1 MKFREVFLRTPQKM
15 VISNFKTNY
24 YADCEIE
31 FGSFNKSL
39 TVMLE
44 IETALI

>member
-1 MKFREVFLRTPQKM
+1 M
-15 VISNFKTNY
+15 VISNFKTNNC